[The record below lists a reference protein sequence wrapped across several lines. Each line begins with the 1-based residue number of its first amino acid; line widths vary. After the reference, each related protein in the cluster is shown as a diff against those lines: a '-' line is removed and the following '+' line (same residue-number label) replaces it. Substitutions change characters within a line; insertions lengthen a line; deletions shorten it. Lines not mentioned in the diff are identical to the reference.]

1 MNRKRLSFL
10 TKAGYGLGQTVI
22 STHDTVFNTFILFY
36 YTQVLGLSGSI
47 AGMAIAIAICFDA
60 VTDPVMGFISDNFRS
75 RYGRRHLFM
84 TISGIP
90 LAISV
95 YAMFAPPSGLN
106 ETSLF
111 VWMVV
116 SMVLARGFYTI
127 FGVPYLALGAEIT
140 EDYVERTTISTYRVT
155 FGWFMA
161 IVVLVIA
168 YIAFFPNTPEFEQG
182 QMNPA
187 GYPQLGLFLTL
198 MITVMA
204 MACVY
209 FTRKRIPFL
218 PAPASASEFTAINRF
233 FNEVKMVMKN
243 HSFRIFFSS
252 YLSAGAIM
260 GINLTLALHI
270 NTYFWELNSED
281 LALLMSSMLV
291 SAILAFILM
300 KWIEKFD
307 KKNTFLTLGCLTI
320 FTNVLIVFRL
330 LDLLPANNSSL
341 LFWMIYLQST
351 LSAMSAIIILTLMGS
366 ILADAVDE
374 GELENNVRQEGLYF
388 AFLHFGAKMT
398 TAFGAF
404 LAGLIIDFIQL
415 PTGVPPDAVDPQVIW
430 NLGFI
435 YGPIVGLCWLIPVG
449 ILSRL
454 RLTRARLLQ
463 IRQDLNNRKMGVN
476 F

>member
-36 YTQVLGLSGSI
+36 YTQVLGLSGSM

-75 RYGRRHLFM
+75 RYGRRHFFM
-84 TISGIP
+84 AISGIP
-90 LAISV
+90 LAVSV
-95 YAMFAPPSGLN
+95 YAMFAPPLGLDQ
-106 ETSLF
+106 TSLF

-116 SMVLARGFYTI
+116 CMVLARGFYTI

-140 EDYVERTTISTYRVT
+140 EDYVERTTISTYRIT
-155 FGWFMA
+155 FGWFVA

-168 YIAFFPNTPEFEQG
+168 YVAFFPNTPEFEQG
-182 QMNPA
+182 QMNPV
-187 GYPQLGLFLTL
+187 GYPHFGLF
-198 MITVMA
+198 IAVVIAIMA
-204 MACVY
+204 LACVY
-209 FTRKRIPFL
+209 LTRKEIPFL
-218 PAPASASEFTAINRF
+218 QVPAVSSEFTAINRF
-233 FNEVKMVMKN
+233 FSEVKMVMKN
-243 HSFRIFFSS
+243 NSFRIFFSS
-252 YLSAGAIM
+252 YISAGAIM
-260 GINLTLALHI
+260 GVNLTLALHI

-291 SAILAFILM
+291 SAVLAFILM

-307 KKNTFLTLGCLTI
+307 KKNTFLTLGCLTVFANI
-320 FTNVLIVFRL
+320 LIVFRL
-330 LDLLPANNSSL
+330 LDLLPANNTSL

-351 LSAMSAIIILTLMGS
+351 LSATAAIMVLSVMGS

-374 GELENNVRQEGLYF
+374 GELENNIRQEGLYF
-388 AFLHFGAKMT
+388 AFLHFGSKMT
-398 TAFGAF
+398 TALGAF

-415 PTGVPPDAVDPQVIW
+415 PTGVAPDAIDPEVIW

-435 YGPIVGLCWLIPVG
+435 YGPIVGICWLIPVG
-449 ILSRL
+449 ILYRL
-454 RLTRARLLQ
+454 RLTRERLLQ
-463 IRQDLNNRKMGVN
+463 IRQELDNRKKKE
-476 F
+476 